1 MSTTVTVTEFYMC
14 QYKTLDFDTL
24 YFVGVY
30 RCTCASTTTKEIATT
45 PRLNTSIKALLNG
58 WTKPQTSE
66 VSEDSG
72 ASKASKKLSN
82 TKK

>member
-30 RCTCASTTTKEIATT
+30 RWSQ
-45 PRLNTSIKALLNG
+45 LLQDL
-58 WTKPQTSE
+58 TQ
-66 VSEDSG
+66 V
-72 ASKASKKLSN
+72 
-82 TKK
+82 